1 MKKRLLSSLLA
12 LFLCLGL
19 TVPALA
25 DDPFVGT
32 KDGITYKYI
41 VTANKVL
48 NSYKAPDTL
57 FGGMFAG
64 EYSVI
69 VVKEAERNIETANI
83 TGSVAI
89 WNSAFSDCR
98 ELTSVTIPDTI
109 RAIGSGV
116 FYGCSKLSALS
127 IPASVEFID
136 YSIAQGCSSMTKIEV
151 AEDNE
156 HYCSVDGV
164 LFSKDMTELLAY
176 PAAKSGSTYTVPDT
190 VVDIYP
196 YAFAYCKNLASVTI
210 PASVMKSGDGLF
222 NNCDSITIRGEEG
235 SYAQSYA
242 QENGINFVSSADPGP
257 VEPEDPNPP
266 VDPDPPVDPEPPVE
280 PDPPVE
286 PPVDPDPP
294 VDPNPPVEPDPP
306 VIPPVYPSYPSNP
319 VSPSKP
325 SKPSKPAEENKE
337 PETSEEPEEFA
348 EPETPVQPEEP
359 EEPAAP
365 APVYD
370 DVAPEAW
377 YNEAAAY
384 VASKGLMTGTSK
396 NNFSPNEQM
405 TRAMVWTVLGR
416 MAGADVAGSGSE
428 WYAKAQAWAAASGVS
443 DGANPNGG
451 VTRQELAVMLW
462 RSAGSPEGTAEM
474 SAFSDG
480 GEVAEWASAA
490 MRWAVANGVLN
501 GDNGALKPSAPASRA
516 EVAAMLM
523 RFCEK
528 MGL

>member
-32 KDGITYKYI
+32 KDGITYKYF
-41 VTANKVL
+41 VTANQAL
-48 NSYKAPDTL
+48 HSYKAPNTL
-57 FGGMFAG
+57 FGGMFDE
-64 EYSVI
+64 EYAIII
-69 VVKEAERNIETANI
+69 VEKADKDIVTANI
-83 TGSVAI
+83 AGIDITDAVAI
-89 WNSAFSDCR
+89 LSDAFYYCR
-98 ELTSVTIPDTI
+98 ELTSVTISDTI

-116 FYGCSKLSALS
+116 FYGCSKLPMLS

-136 YSIAQGCSSMTKIEV
+136 YGIAQGCSSMTKIEV

-156 HYCSVDGV
+156 YYCSVDGV

-176 PAAKSGSTYTVPDT
+176 PAAKTGSTYTVPDT

-196 YAFAYCKNLASVTI
+196 YAFAYCKNLTSVTI
-210 PASVMKSGDGLF
+210 PASVVKSGEDLF

-242 QENGINFVSSADPGP
+242 QENGINFVSSTDPGP

-266 VDPDPPVDPEPPVE
+266 VDPDPPVEPEPPVE
-280 PDPPVE
+280 
-286 PPVDPDPP
+286 PP
-294 VDPNPPVEPDPP
+294 VDPNPPVEPEPP

-325 SKPSKPAEENKE
+325 SKPSKPAEETKE
-337 PETSEEPEEFA
+337 PETSAEPEESV
-348 EPETPVQPEEP
+348 EPETPVRTEEP
-359 EEPAAP
+359 VAP

-370 DVAPEAW
+370 DVAPDAW
-377 YNEAAAY
+377 YSEAAAY
-384 VASKGLMTGTSK
+384 VASKGLMAGTSEG
-396 NNFSPNEQM
+396 NFSPNEQM

-416 MAGADVAGSGSE
+416 MAGADVDGSGSE

-480 GEVAEWASAA
+480 GEVAEWASPA

-501 GDNGALKPSAPASRA
+501 GDNGALKPGAPASRA

>member
-19 TVPALA
+19 TVPVLA

-41 VTANKVL
+41 VTANEVL

-98 ELTSVTIPDTI
+98 ELTSVTISDTI
-109 RAIGSGV
+109 RAIGSRV
-116 FYGCSKLSALS
+116 FYGCSKLPMLS

-136 YSIAQGCSSMTKIEV
+136 YGIAQGCSSMTKIEV

-156 HYCSVDGV
+156 YYCSVDGV

-176 PAAKSGSTYTVPDT
+176 PAAKTGSTYTVPDT

-196 YAFAYCKNLASVTI
+196 YAFAYCKNLTSVTI
-210 PASVMKSGDGLF
+210 PASVVKSGEDLF

-242 QENGINFVSSADPGP
+242 QENGINFVSSTDPGP

-266 VDPDPPVDPEPPVE
+266 VNPDPPVEPEPPVE

-286 PPVDPDPP
+286 P
-294 VDPNPPVEPDPP
+294 EPP

-325 SKPSKPAEENKE
+325 SKPSKPAEETKE
-337 PETSEEPEEFA
+337 PETSAEPEESV
-348 EPETPVQPEEP
+348 EPETPVQP

-377 YNEAAAY
+377 YSEAAAY
-384 VASKGLMTGTSK
+384 VASKGLMTGTSEG
-396 NNFSPNEQM
+396 NFSPNEQM

-416 MAGADVAGSGSE
+416 MAGADVDGSGNE

-480 GEVAEWASAA
+480 GEVAEWAGAA

-501 GDNGALKPSAPASRA
+501 GDNGALKPGAPASRA